1 MVANNCIAVSQEK
14 DEVRCSELVSSY
26 LVNSVTLRSRIQ
38 VMPAMQQVCV
48 LVWHFY
54 PNILVFKMDINGYKN
69 GYDKYGYS

>member
-1 MVANNCIAVSQEK
+1 M
-14 DEVRCSELVSSY
+14 VSSC